1 MSLLCLFLLIQWINI
16 STLVLKVRS
25 DGLDGLFQLISLFL
39 HKFARMYFFLFPLQ
53 LLQFWLQAQV
63 SVWSCTT
70 WTAVTF
76 TQVFQ
81 PAFIWAFFFFFFATH
96 IYFLPM
102 CCINSFEEEYHFED
116 ERAAVLLCKQT
127 RQKFE
132 TGKCTY
138 KELCF
143 IDEPFRKES
152 ILKAPKPLIPPAQR
166 VECVDVWMYILFI
179 YLLLSRLRLIVWVWV
194 SLHTQSPSSHHTV
207 AHGYLYCVCVCFFL
221 LKRTLINSP

>member
-1 MSLLCLFLLIQWINI
+1 MVCFSWSAFSYINLLGCIFFFFPFSSCSFGFRHRRLSDPAPHELLLHLLRSSNLHLF
-16 STLVLKVRS
+16 
-25 DGLDGLFQLISLFL
+25 GLS
-39 HKFARMYFFLFPLQ
+39 
-53 LLQFWLQAQV
+53 
-63 SVWSCTT
+63 
-70 WTAVTF
+70 
-76 TQVFQ
+76 
-81 PAFIWAFFFFFFATH
+81 FFFFFATR
-96 IYFLPM
+96 IYLLPM

-143 IDEPFRKES
+143 IDEPFTKES
-152 ILKAPKPLIPPAQR
+152 ILKAPKPLIPPAQSGG
-166 VECVDVWMYILFI
+166 CVDVWMYILFI
-179 YLLLSRLRLIVWVWV
+179 YLSLSRLRLIVWVWV

-207 AHGYLYCVCVCFFL
+207 ADGYLYCVCVCFFL